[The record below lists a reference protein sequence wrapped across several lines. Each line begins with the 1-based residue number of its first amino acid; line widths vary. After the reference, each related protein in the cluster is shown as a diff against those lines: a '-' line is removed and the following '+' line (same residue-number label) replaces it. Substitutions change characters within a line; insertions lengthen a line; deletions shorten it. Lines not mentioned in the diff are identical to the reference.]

1 MLLNNLDKLDMILP
15 PEHYKYLTVFRAFDA
30 VGHSCFSYDLDRDYM
45 RYIESFKAAWYD
57 LGLPTTCKMHLLI
70 EHLPEEL
77 ARYGM
82 GTALLSKHAGESL
95 HADFDKHYQGFIVKD
110 VDAIAYQKKL
120 LQAVDCTM
128 LTMFKNSSSSIIF
141 QFEFDDC

>member
-15 PEHYKYLTVFRAFDA
+15 PEHYKCLTVFRAFDA

-57 LGLPTTCKMHLLI
+57 LGLPTTCKMHFLI

-77 ARYGM
+77 ARYGI
-82 GTALLSKHAGESL
+82 GTALLNESAGESL
-95 HADFDKHYQGFIVKD
+95 HADFNKHYQGFIG
-110 VDAIAYQKKL
+110 KKIET
-120 LQAVDCTM
+120 D
-128 LTMFKNSSSSIIF
+128 SIF
-141 QFEFDDC
+141 

>member
-1 MLLNNLDKLDMILP
+1 
-15 PEHYKYLTVFRAFDA
+15 
-30 VGHSCFSYDLDRDYM
+30 M

-82 GTALLSKHAGESL
+82 GTALLNKSAGKSL
-95 HADFDKHYQGFIVKD
+95 LADFDRHYQGFIAQD
-110 VDAIAYQKKL
+110 VDAIANQKKL
-120 LQAVDCTM
+120 HQAVDCTM
-128 LTMFKNSSSSIIF
+128 LSMF
-141 QFEFDDC
+141 